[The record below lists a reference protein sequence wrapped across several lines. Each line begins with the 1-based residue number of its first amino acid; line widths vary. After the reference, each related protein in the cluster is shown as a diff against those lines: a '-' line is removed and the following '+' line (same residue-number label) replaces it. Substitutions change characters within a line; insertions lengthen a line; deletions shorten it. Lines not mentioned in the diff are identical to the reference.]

1 MQEALTEQNKLKK
14 QTENTER
21 EFYLQKNKLMSAYAE
36 EKKMLI
42 EVCYKKIFKYL
53 FSVF

>member
-14 QTENTER
+14 QAENAEC
-21 EFYLQKNKLMSAYAE
+21 EFHSQKNKLASAHAE

-42 EVCYKKIFKYL
+42 EVIHKNINKC
-53 FSVF
+53 